1 MTLPASLKS
10 GEVARLLPVTVDSNK
25 EARAASILL
34 ATLSAVRPF
43 REAMLD
49 SIGLRSGK
57 RATLGGYTEVVFAKD
72 SAGGKSRPDGLLM
85 LDTGGGKTW
94 SALVEAKIGKVELE
108 PEQVERYLALAKAS
122 GIDAVI
128 TISNQF
134 ATIPTHSPVK
144 VSKAAVKGV
153 ALYHWSWVFAW
164 TQAKLLLTENVFDNP
179 AEKYILT
186 EMARYFGHPNIGV
199 SRFDRMNADW
209 KDLVAKIQAGAVL
222 PKTDASVEASVS
234 SWHQE
239 VRDLCLL
246 MTRKLNAPVQAYI
259 SKPHRDDPELRMRD
273 DCEHLVK
280 NHKLYARLDIPDA
293 AAPLEVV
300 ADLVRRSVCIY
311 MSVTA
316 PKDKKKTSARVSWL
330 IKQLAK
336 SNPENVYIRA
346 SWPGRAPITQALLK
360 DLREDPALI
369 EGGNKALAPVAFEVM
384 LVRDMAAKFS
394 GAKTFIEQLEE
405 AVPRFYKDVGQHLRA
420 YVAAPPKL
428 QPKVQ
433 VAQEGDNAD
442 VLDPPPESHIDDMDE
457 QVSSAPSSSLILGIS
472 DHEV

>member
-1 MTLPASLKS
+1 MTLPSSLKS

-34 ATLSAVRPF
+34 ATLSMVRPF

-57 RATLGGYTEVVFAKD
+57 RATLAGYTEVVFAKD
-72 SAGGKSRPDGLLM
+72 PAGGKSRPDGLLM

-94 SALVEAKIGKVELE
+94 SALVEAKIGKAELL
-108 PEQVERYLALAKAS
+108 PEQVERYMALAKAS
-122 GIDAVI
+122 GINAVI

-134 ATIPTHSPVK
+134 TSIPSHPPVK
-144 VSKAAVKGV
+144 VSKAATKGV
-153 ALYHWSWVFAW
+153 ELYHWSWVFAW
-164 TQAKLLLTENVFDNP
+164 TQAKLLLNENVFDNP

-186 EMARYFGHPNIGV
+186 EMVRYFGHPNIGV

-209 KDLVAKIQAGAVL
+209 KDLVAKVQAGAVL

-246 MTRKLNAPVQAYI
+246 MARKLNAPVHAYM
-259 SKPHRDDPELRMRD
+259 SKLHRNDPELRMRD
-273 DCEHLVK
+273 DCEYLVK

-311 MSVTA
+311 MNVIA
-316 PKDKKKTSARVSWL
+316 PKDKKKTTARVSWL

-360 DLREDPALI
+360 DLREDPTLI
-369 EGGNKALAPVAFEVM
+369 EGDNKALAPVAFEVM
-384 LVRDMAAKFS
+384 LVHDMAAKFS

-405 AVPRFYKDVGQHLRA
+405 AVPRFYKDVVQHLRA

-433 VAQEGDNAD
+433 VIDEGGDAD
-442 VLDPPPESHIDDMDE
+442 VLDPP
-457 QVSSAPSSSLILGIS
+457 L
-472 DHEV
+472 

>member
-1 MTLPASLKS
+1 MSASIDINLISKGIFHTIWSSLHVLVPSHYSGRLKQQQGFQMTLPASLKS

-34 ATLSAVRPF
+34 ASLSAVRPF

-49 SIGLRSGK
+49 SIGLRSSH
-57 RATLGGYTEVVFAKD
+57 T
-72 SAGGKSRPDGLLM
+72 
-85 LDTGGGKTW
+85 
-94 SALVEAKIGKVELE
+94 
-108 PEQVERYLALAKAS
+108 
-122 GIDAVI
+122 
-128 TISNQF
+128 
-134 ATIPTHSPVK
+134 
-144 VSKAAVKGV
+144 
-153 ALYHWSWVFAW
+153 
-164 TQAKLLLTENVFDNP
+164 
-179 AEKYILT
+179 
-186 EMARYFGHPNIGV
+186 NIGV

-222 PKTDASVEASVS
+222 PKIDASVEASVS

-316 PKDKKKTSARVSWL
+316 PKDKKKTSARVGWL

-369 EGGNKALAPVAFEVM
+369 EGGNKTLAPVAFEVM
-384 LVRDMAAKFS
+384 LVHDMAAKFS

-433 VAQEGDNAD
+433 VAEEGDDAD
-442 VLDPPPESHIDDMDE
+442 VLDPPLESHIDDMDE
-457 QVSSAPSSSLILGIS
+457 QVSSAPSSSLILGVA
-472 DHEV
+472 DHEA

>member
-72 SAGGKSRPDGLLM
+72 PAGGKSRPDGLLI
-85 LDTGGGKTW
+85 LDTGGGKTS
-94 SALVEAKIGKVELE
+94 SALVEAKIGKAELE

-134 ATIPTHSPVK
+134 ATLPTHSPVK

-186 EMARYFGHPNIGV
+186 EMVRYFGHPNIGM

-316 PKDKKKTSARVSWL
+316 PKDKKKTSA
-330 IKQLAK
+330 
-336 SNPENVYIRA
+336 PENVYIRA

-369 EGGNKALAPVAFEVM
+369 EGGNKTLAPVAFEVM
-384 LVRDMAAKFS
+384 LVHDMAAKFS

-433 VAQEGDNAD
+433 VAEEGDGAD
-442 VLDPPPESHIDDMDE
+442 VLDPPLDGLLHQYRIVRYAGCYAKDIRDG
-457 QVSSAPSSSLILGIS
+457 AT
-472 DHEV
+472 

>member
-1 MTLPASLKS
+1 
-10 GEVARLLPVTVDSNK
+10 
-25 EARAASILL
+25 
-34 ATLSAVRPF
+34 
-43 REAMLD
+43 
-49 SIGLRSGK
+49 
-57 RATLGGYTEVVFAKD
+57 
-72 SAGGKSRPDGLLM
+72 
-85 LDTGGGKTW
+85 
-94 SALVEAKIGKVELE
+94 
-108 PEQVERYLALAKAS
+108 
-122 GIDAVI
+122 
-128 TISNQF
+128 
-134 ATIPTHSPVK
+134 
-144 VSKAAVKGV
+144 
-153 ALYHWSWVFAW
+153 
-164 TQAKLLLTENVFDNP
+164 
-179 AEKYILT
+179 
-186 EMARYFGHPNIGV
+186 
-199 SRFDRMNADW
+199 MNADW

-311 MSVTA
+311 MSVAA
-316 PKDKKKTSARVSWL
+316 PKDKKKTSARVGWL

-369 EGGNKALAPVAFEVM
+369 EGGNKTLAPVAFEVM
-384 LVRDMAAKFS
+384 LVHDMAAKFS

-433 VAQEGDNAD
+433 VVEEGDDAD
-442 VLDPPPESHIDDMDE
+442 VLDPPLESHIDDMDD
-457 QVSSAPSSSLILGIS
+457 QVSSAPSSSLILDVA
-472 DHEV
+472 DHEG